1 MITIY
6 LRIFPS
12 GKNGRRGS
20 FVSHKLKIDK
30 DIATVKD
37 IFSINKEVFSKGP
50 KCSSGSLDPLKE
62 GYKIARGI
70 TFLNL
75 YDKIEDEENLNAIPV

>member
-20 FVSHKLKIDK
+20 FISREIKIDK
-30 DIATVKD
+30 LNPIVKD
-37 IFSINKEVFSKGP
+37 IFSYNKEISE
-50 KCSSGSLDPLKE
+50 D
-62 GYKIARGI
+62 GYKIARGVS
-70 TFLNL
+70 FLNL
-75 YDKIEDEENLNAIPV
+75 HDKIEDEENLNAIPIRV

>member
-1 MITIY
+1 MTTIY

-20 FVSHKLKIDK
+20 FVSRKLKIEK

-37 IFSINKEVFSKGP
+37 IFSIDKEVTQ
-50 KCSSGSLDPLKE
+50 E

-70 TFLNL
+70 NFLNL
-75 YDKIEDEENLNAIPV
+75 HDKIEDEENLNAIPI